1 MVKSYCEKHMDRLK
15 QAEDRLYSHWQRID
29 ARVLENQSKVLEAFH
44 GERVGAHHFQSTTGY
59 GYNDLGRETLERLF
73 ARIFKGEAALV
84 RQQFASGTHAITC
97 CLRGLT
103 RPGDEILFATGE
115 PYDTL
120 QAVLGLNNLP
130 PVGNLKE
137 YGVTTKVIPL
147 TSEDRID
154 IQAVRA
160 GIHERTRII
169 AFQRSRGYSLHR
181 SISITDLSI
190 AFNALREALPP
201 RALFFV
207 DNCYGEFVELQE
219 PLEVGAHL
227 IAGSLIKN
235 PGGGLAPSGGYVVG
249 QGPLVELVAA
259 DLFAPG
265 IGMEVGASLHNLRPF
280 YQGLFEAPSRVG
292 EMLKSASLWAEI
304 LSSFGFA
311 VSPHAMEERTDVIQ
325 SVEFHDASR
334 LQEFFNGIQ
343 GASPVDGHAMPVAA
357 AMPGYD
363 HPVIMAAGTFISGS
377 TSEMSADAPFIPPFR
392 AYIQGGLSM
401 AQTRL
406 AILYWLA
413 TMKEEIS

>member
-1 MVKSYCEKHMDRLK
+1 MINKEHLAHLTR
-15 QAEDRLYSHWQRID
+15 AEEGLSSIWRAID
-29 ARVLENQSKVLEAFH
+29 ERVLLNQSKVLEAFH
-44 GERVGAHHFQSTTGY
+44 RERIGNHHFNASTGY
-59 GYNDLGRETLERLF
+59 GYNDIGREALEKLF

-120 QAVLGLNNLP
+120 QSVLGINAYP
-130 PVGNLKE
+130 PAGHLLE
-137 YGVTTKVIPL
+137 YGISTKIVPL
-147 TSEDRID
+147 TDDEKID
-154 IQAVRA
+154 IDT
-160 GIHERTRII
+160 IFSNITDRTKIV

-181 SISITDLSI
+181 SLSI
-190 AFNALREALPP
+190 DDLATVFERLRDVLPKEALI
-201 RALFFV
+201 FV
-207 DNCYGEFVELQE
+207 DNCYGEFVEDKE
-219 PLEVGAHL
+219 PLEVGAHV

-249 QGPLVELVAA
+249 KKDLIEQVSAA
-259 DLFAPG
+259 LFAPG
-265 IGMEVGASLHNLRPF
+265 IGMEVGASLHSLRPF

-292 EMLKSASLWAEI
+292 EMLKSATLWAKVM
-304 LSSFGFA
+304 SDCGFT
-311 VSPHAMEERTDVIQ
+311 VSPMPTEERTDVIQ
-325 SVEFHDASR
+325 SIEFNDANL
-334 LQEFFNGIQ
+334 LQSFFNSIQ

-377 TSEMSADAPFIPPFR
+377 TSELSADAPFVPPYR
-392 AYIQGGLSM
+392 AYLQGGLSL

-406 AILYWLA
+406 AILLWLR
-413 TMKEEIS
+413 SYS